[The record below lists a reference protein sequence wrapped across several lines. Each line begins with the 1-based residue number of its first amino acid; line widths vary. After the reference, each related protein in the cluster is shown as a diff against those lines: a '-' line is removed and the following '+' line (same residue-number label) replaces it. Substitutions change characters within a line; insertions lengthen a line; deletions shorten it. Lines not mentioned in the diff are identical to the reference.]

1 MKSFICAALVAV
13 AYGQEVESFLQENTF
28 QEAPAATFPVSF
40 AISKLSSLKDYQTYF
55 ETSN

>member
-28 QEAPAATFPVSF
+28 
-40 AISKLSSLKDYQTYF
+40 
-55 ETSN
+55 